1 MVVTMIPLS
10 IAIQLVI
17 FAIAWYGSNLVF
29 ALVITALSGL
39 AMYVSIRA
47 ARADAS
53 PVTEPQPDQ
62 ALGQQ
67 SDLTCLE
74 QLGHTITPQLREQIN
89 SARQQTKQAVDN
101 MSGEFSQL
109 VSNIT
114 ATLSNLDNSSA
125 NTLQQTSQHSRDQ
138 LNQILAYLEQSNT
151 SQQQRTETFKTM
163 VEQSKELQA
172 MSIDV
177 AKIAEQ
183 TNLLALNASIEAARA
198 GDNGRGFAVVADE
211 VRALA
216 NSSGDTGVKINK
228 MVESIAQAMQS
239 SMTMMES
246 ELSERQALTEKYQR
260 QINEV
265 IDTWLTLSQNVEQQ
279 AQILQ
284 TSNED
289 NRQKISEIL
298 VDLQFQDRVDQ
309 IQDSVTIALE
319 IMTQELDKFIEERR
333 QSDTARFNHQRISD
347 TLSRTAATR
356 EQRHILASSHSGN
369 NRKDDDTVDD
379 LTFF

>member
-1 MVVTMIPLS
+1 MLPLS
-10 IAIQLVI
+10 IAIQFMI
-17 FAIAWYGSNLVF
+17 FAITWYGTGWGF
-29 ALVITALSGL
+29 ALGVTGLSGL
-39 AMYVSIRA
+39 GLFILHRA
-47 ARADAS
+47 AQTQSPTDEVVVKAD
-53 PVTEPQPDQ
+53 TD
-62 ALGQQ
+62 GQH
-67 SDLTCLE
+67 SDLNCLE
-74 QLGHTITPQLREQIN
+74 QLGHTITPQLRDQIN

-101 MSGEFSQL
+101 MSAEFSQL
-109 VSNIT
+109 VSNISS
-114 ATLSNLDNSSA
+114 TLSSLDNSSA
-125 NTLQQTSQHSRDQ
+125 NSLQQTAQHSRDQ
-138 LNQILAYLEQSNT
+138 LTQILTYLEQSNV
-151 SQQQRTETFKTM
+151 SQQQRTETFKTL

-216 NSSGDTGVKINK
+216 NSSGETGVKINK
-228 MVESIAQAMQS
+228 MVETIAQAMQS
-239 SMTMMES
+239 SMAMMES
-246 ELSERQALTEKYQR
+246 ELAERQALTDKYQQ

-279 AQILQ
+279 AQVLQ

-309 IQDSVTIALE
+309 IQDSVTIALD
-319 IMTQELDKFIEERR
+319 IMTQELDLFIEQRR
-333 QSDTARFNHQRISD
+333 SSNNARFNHERISEA
-347 TLSRTAATR
+347 LSRTAATR
-356 EQRHILASSHSGN
+356 EQRHILATKSGSAKN
-369 NRKDDDTVDD
+369 DNDDTVDD

>member
-1 MVVTMIPLS
+1 MLPLS
-10 IAIQLVI
+10 IAIQFMI
-17 FAIAWYGSNLVF
+17 FAITWYGAGWGF
-29 ALVITALSGL
+29 ALVVTGLSGL
-39 AMYVSIRA
+39 GLFILHRIAQTQTPTDDLVVSA
-47 ARADAS
+47 NSD
-53 PVTEPQPDQ
+53 
-62 ALGQQ
+62 GQH

-74 QLGHTITPQLREQIN
+74 QLGHTITPQLRDQIN
-89 SARQQTKQAVDN
+89 SAREQTKQAVDN
-101 MSGEFSQL
+101 MSAEFSQL
-109 VSNIT
+109 VSNISS
-114 ATLSNLDNSSA
+114 TLSSLDDSSA
-125 NTLQQTSQHSRDQ
+125 NSLQQTAQHSREQ
-138 LNQILAYLEQSNT
+138 LTQILAYLEQSNV

-216 NSSGDTGVKINK
+216 NSSGETGVKINK
-228 MVESIAQAMQS
+228 MVETIAQAMQS

-246 ELSERQALTEKYQR
+246 ELEERQALTDRYQQ

-279 AQILQ
+279 AQVLQ

-309 IQDSVTIALE
+309 IQDSVTIALD
-319 IMTQELDKFIEERR
+319 IMTRELDEFIAQRR
-333 QSDTARFNHQRISD
+333 SSANARFNHERISD
-347 TLSRTAATR
+347 ALSRTAATR
-356 EQRHILASSHSGN
+356 EQRHILAAKSGN
-369 NRKDDDTVDD
+369 ARNDKGDDTVDD

>member
-1 MVVTMIPLS
+1 MLPLS

-17 FAIAWYGSNLVF
+17 FAITWYVAGWMF
-29 ALVITALSGL
+29 AFVITGLSGAGL
-39 AMYVSIRA
+39 FIACRNPEKEPIMDTTVVSA
-47 ARADAS
+47 NAD
-53 PVTEPQPDQ
+53 
-62 ALGQQ
+62 GQR
-67 SDLTCLE
+67 SDFACLE
-74 QLGHTITPQLREQIN
+74 QLSHTITPQLRDQIN
-89 SARQQTKQAVDN
+89 SARQQTKQAVNN
-101 MSGEFSQL
+101 MSEEFSQL
-109 VSNIT
+109 VSNISS
-114 ATLSNLDNSSA
+114 TLSSLDDSSA
-125 NTLQQTSQHSRDQ
+125 NSLQQTAQHSRDQ
-138 LNQILAYLEQSNT
+138 LTQILTYLEQSNVN
-151 SQQQRTETFKTM
+151 QQQRTETFKTL

-216 NSSGDTGVKINK
+216 NSSGETGVKINK
-228 MVESIAQAMQS
+228 MVETIAQAMQS

-246 ELSERQALTEKYQR
+246 ELAERQALTDKYQQ

-279 AQILQ
+279 AQVLQ

-309 IQDSVTIALE
+309 IQDSVTIALD
-319 IMTQELDKFIEERR
+319 IMTQELDEFIVQRR
-333 QSDTARFNHQRISD
+333 SSANARFNHERISEA
-347 TLSRTAATR
+347 LSRTAATR
-356 EQRHILASSHSGN
+356 EQRHILATKSGKAKN
-369 NRKDDDTVDD
+369 DRDDDTVDD

>member
-1 MVVTMIPLS
+1 
-10 IAIQLVI
+10 
-17 FAIAWYGSNLVF
+17 
-29 ALVITALSGL
+29 
-39 AMYVSIRA
+39 
-47 ARADAS
+47 
-53 PVTEPQPDQ
+53 
-62 ALGQQ
+62 
-67 SDLTCLE
+67 
-74 QLGHTITPQLREQIN
+74 
-89 SARQQTKQAVDN
+89 

-114 ATLSNLDNSSA
+114 ATLGSLDNSSA
-125 NTLQQTSQHSRDQ
+125 STLQQTSQHSRDQ

-246 ELSERQALTEKYQR
+246 ELTERQALTEKYQR

-333 QSDTARFNHQRISD
+333 QSSTARFNHQRISD

-356 EQRHILASSHSGN
+356 EQRHILASKHSGS

>member
-1 MVVTMIPLS
+1 MLPLF
-10 IAIQLVI
+10 IALQLVI
-17 FAIAWYGSNLVF
+17 CAITWYAAGWMF
-29 ALVITALSGL
+29 ALIVTGLSAVGVFTAHRG
-39 AMYVSIRA
+39 ANKKVHADTPPEHSI
-47 ARADAS
+47 S
-53 PVTEPQPDQ
+53 E
-62 ALGQQ
+62 GQH

-74 QLGHTITPQLREQIN
+74 QLGHTITPQLRDQIN

-101 MSGEFSQL
+101 MSAEFSQL
-109 VSNIT
+109 VSNISS
-114 ATLSNLDNSSA
+114 TLSSLDDSSA
-125 NTLQQTSQHSRDQ
+125 NSLQQTAQHSREQ
-138 LNQILAYLEQSNT
+138 LTQILAYLEQSNV

-216 NSSGDTGVKINK
+216 NSSGETGVKINK
-228 MVESIAQAMQS
+228 MVETIAQAMQS

-246 ELSERQALTEKYQR
+246 ELEERQALTDKYQQ

-279 AQILQ
+279 AQVLQ

-298 VDLQFQDRVDQ
+298 IDLQFQDRVDQ
-309 IQDSVTIALE
+309 IQDSVTIALD
-319 IMTQELDKFIEERR
+319 IMTQELDEFIAQRR
-333 QSDTARFNHQRISD
+333 NSANARFNHERISE

-356 EQRHILASSHSGN
+356 EQRHILATKNGSAKN
-369 NRKDDDTVDD
+369 DNDDDTVDD

>member
-1 MVVTMIPLS
+1 M
-10 IAIQLVI
+10 
-17 FAIAWYGSNLVF
+17 
-29 ALVITALSGL
+29 
-39 AMYVSIRA
+39 
-47 ARADAS
+47 
-53 PVTEPQPDQ
+53 
-62 ALGQQ
+62 
-67 SDLTCLE
+67 
-74 QLGHTITPQLREQIN
+74 
-89 SARQQTKQAVDN
+89 SA
-101 MSGEFSQL
+101 EFSQL

-114 ATLSNLDNSSA
+114 STLSNLDDSSA
-125 NTLQQTSQHSRDQ
+125 NSLQQTAQHSREQ
-138 LNQILAYLEQSNT
+138 LTQILAYLEQSNV

-163 VEQSKELQA
+163 VEQSKELQS

-177 AKIAEQ
+177 SKIAEQ

-216 NSSGDTGVKINK
+216 NSSGETGVKINK
-228 MVESIAQAMQS
+228 MVETIAQAMHS
-239 SMTMMES
+239 SMTMMEN
-246 ELSERQALTEKYQR
+246 ELAERQALTDKYQQ

-279 AQILQ
+279 AQVLQ

-309 IQDSVTIALE
+309 IQDSVTIALG
-319 IMTQELDKFIEERR
+319 IMTQELDEFIAQRR
-333 QSDTARFNHQRISD
+333 SSANARFNHERISD
-347 TLSRTAATR
+347 ALSRTAATR
-356 EQRHILASSHSGN
+356 EQRHILATKSGN
-369 NRKDDDTVDD
+369 AKNDKDDDTVDD